1 MSTLTCVSADYM
13 SKESDNPNDYSC
25 TAGQISLRANFFWSI
40 VSFCKSKVL
49 WCASTHNKPF
59 QAYSDVP
66 E

>member
-1 MSTLTCVSADYM
+1 MSTLTCVSSDYM
-13 SKESDNPNDYSC
+13 SKEPDNLNDYSC
-25 TAGQISLRANFFWSI
+25 TAGQIG
-40 VSFCKSKVL
+40 SFCKSKVL